1 MLIERLSSL
10 EAGIGNRTNNEDTNG
25 EISASKAVNNGIDYQ
40 VPVIDK
46 SHENNMKPS
55 KKKRK

>member
-10 EAGIGNRTNNEDTNG
+10 EAAIGNRTNNEDTNG